1 MNILIA
7 DDEKEIIRFL
17 RLYLE
22 KDNYTVYEAYDGKQA
37 LDMIHKYDIS
47 LALLDIM
54 MPKMDGFHLIQKI
67 RESYN
72 FPVIM
77 LTAKDE
83 SEDMVLGL
91 GLGADD
97 YITKPFNPI
106 EVCARVEANLRRYY
120 ALGTDHVKA
129 EDTIAKI
136 TCKDLELDI
145 RECCLRKMKSIDS
158 PTNSGEDLKEIT
170 LTSMEYKILKLFM
183 ENPGRVFTK
192 QQIYEEVWNDNSVT
206 DDNNIMSYISKIREK
221 LGDGNYITTIR
232 GLGYRF
238 NK

>member
-1 MNILIA
+1 
-7 DDEKEIIRFL
+7 
-17 RLYLE
+17 
-22 KDNYTVYEAYDGKQA
+22 
-37 LDMIHKYDIS
+37 
-47 LALLDIM
+47 
-54 MPKMDGFHLIQKI
+54 
-67 RESYN
+67 
-72 FPVIM
+72 
-77 LTAKDE
+77 
-83 SEDMVLGL
+83 
-91 GLGADD
+91 
-97 YITKPFNPI
+97 
-106 EVCARVEANLRRYY
+106 
-120 ALGTDHVKA
+120 
-129 EDTIAKI
+129 
-136 TCKDLELDI
+136 
-145 RECCLRKMKSIDS
+145 MKSIDS